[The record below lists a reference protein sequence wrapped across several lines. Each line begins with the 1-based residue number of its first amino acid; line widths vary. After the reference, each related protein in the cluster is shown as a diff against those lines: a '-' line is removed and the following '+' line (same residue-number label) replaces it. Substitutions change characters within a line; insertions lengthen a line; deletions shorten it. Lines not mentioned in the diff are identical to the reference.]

1 MKRLR
6 VALAGN
12 PNCGKSTVF
21 NSLTGAQQH
30 VGNWPGKT
38 VARKE
43 GSYVD
48 GGARVTIVDLPGTYS
63 LSAYSPEEQI
73 ARDYIVQNRPDVVVN
88 VLDAANLERN
98 LYLTA
103 QILETG
109 APLVML
115 LNMSDVAARR
125 GYRIDVAQLSQLL
138 GGVPV
143 IPAVASRGDGL
154 QALREAIRMVGSKG
168 QTADQEGGR
177 TEDGVGDDS
186 VPRASCVWG
195 CH

>member
-1 MKRLR
+1 MKQLR

-43 GSYVD
+43 GHYVD
-48 GGARVTIVDLPGTYS
+48 GDTRVSVVDLPGTYS
-63 LSAYSPEEQI
+63 LSAYSPEEEI
-73 ARDYIVQNRPDVVVN
+73 ARDYIVQTKPDVVVN
-88 VLDAANLERN
+88 VLDASNLERN

-103 QILETG
+103 QLLETG
-109 APLVML
+109 APLVVV
-115 LNMSDVAARR
+115 LNMSDLAARR
-125 GYRIDVAQLSQLL
+125 GYRIDAAQLSERL
-138 GGVPV
+138 GCVPV
-143 IPAVASRGDGL
+143 IRAVASRGNGL
-154 QALREAIRMVGSKG
+154 EALRTAIIHVG
-168 QTADQEGGR
+168 DRNRLLEHEGDGIAH
-177 TEDGVGDDS
+177 GVGDDRAT
-186 VPRASCVWG
+186 RASCVWG